1 MLKLNLIPQR
11 YTHSIDI
18 FTLPAEHQTA
28 VRNFAR
34 ENESNCYDYQ
44 DGDFYLL
51 LNFDLLA
58 HDATPDSELQ
68 KFIDSDDESLMSEE
82 EAANYSEERYP
93 VRWSGCTVLA
103 DYIGWLRALRYI
115 HANLPVEAQESKTL
129 ALFCWH

>member
-1 MLKLNLIPQR
+1 MLKLTPIPQR

-18 FTLPAEHQTA
+18 FSLPAEHQTA
-28 VRNFAR
+28 ARNFAR
-34 ENESNCYDYQ
+34 ENEGNCY
-44 DGDFYLL
+44 GDFYLL

-58 HDATPDSELQ
+58 HDATPDAELQ
-68 KFIDSDDESLMSEE
+68 KFIDSDDENLMSEG
-82 EAANYSEERYP
+82 EAANYSDERYP
-93 VRWSGCTVLA
+93 VRGWSGWSGCTVLA